1 MRSNDKTR
9 LGAGTPKREKDTRA
23 HYTTATLSN
32 TQFSTAAPGGQRSIA
47 ELLGVG
53 AENGMTNEQLSRLT
67 GIDKRTIQSLISAE
81 RLSGVPIC
89 SATLNG
95 FYMPS
100 NDEEKARC
108 IRSLRRRGIEIL
120 RVAEAM
126 NRIPGDGQMELDYN
140 E

>member
-53 AENGMTNEQLSRLT
+53 AENGMTRRELERLT
-67 GIDKRTIQSLISAE
+67 GLDGRSVRLLIE
-81 RLSGVPIC
+81 RERREGVPILADNA
-89 SATLNG
+89 SGYFLPA
-95 FYMPS
+95 S
-100 NDEEKARC
+100 EDERAAC
-108 IRSLRRRGIEIL
+108 VRSMRHRAAEIL
-120 RVAEAM
+120 ITARAVEK
-126 NRIPGDGQMELDYN
+126 GKVEHF